1 MEESHVKCQKLG
13 AEKGLSPCAGRA
25 VLRVTVVPASSYME
39 SCIFEK
45 CRADLQAVGICQG
58 VCLDFLPP
66 LGAAVPVNWVVWL
79 AALGAGLRQCCSEL
93 PFLRCWEDEA
103 QVSCQA

>member
-1 MEESHVKCQKLG
+1 MEESHVKCQKPQPLCRQGCAEGHCG
-13 AEKGLSPCAGRA
+13 ASKLLHG
-25 VLRVTVVPASSYME
+25 VM
-39 SCIFEK
+39 CIFEK